1 LKRRDVSWTSSSRGG
16 KPIEKA
22 FRKFLKLPLTVA
34 LQAPFFRKRA
44 AFHFRYQ
51 YFADL
56 ELSIPLSHGFWCP
69 IPTLDALYSFSEIF
83 VTGEYGSFLNDIPL
97 PRRWVDLGCHAGYFT
112 LYLAWQHTLAESA
125 VDWRALL
132 IDADPRSEAFSKRT
146 LAQNSLLPKC
156 EYRSG
161 LISKQTGELD
171 FALREGMGSSSDT
184 AMGGI
189 QSLQRVLAIR
199 PAEILAALPPP
210 YDLIK
215 IDVEGAEFDFIE
227 AYREVHAQAAAILM
241 EWHSSDKEGSKE
253 KGLRELL
260 EASNFHLVREL
271 RPRRQLQLDDGWY
284 SSGVQLYRRAS
295 A

>member
-1 LKRRDVSWTSSSRGG
+1 MSSPRAL

-22 FRKFLKLPLTVA
+22 ARKFLKLPLTVA

-44 AFHFRYQ
+44 AFHFRYE

-56 ELSIPLSHGFWCP
+56 DLSIPLSHGFWCP
-69 IPTLDALYSFSEIF
+69 IPSLNALYSFSEIF
-83 VTGEYGSFLNDIPL
+83 VTGEYGSFLNEIPL
-97 PRRWVDLGCHAGYFT
+97 PRRWLDLGCHVGYFT
-112 LYLAWQHTLAESA
+112 LYLAWQHALAGNA
-125 VDWRALL
+125 GDWRALL
-132 IDADPRSEAFSKRT
+132 IDADPRTEAFAKRT
-146 LAQNSLLPKC
+146 LAQNSLSRKC

-161 LISKQTGELD
+161 LISKQPGELH

-184 AMGGI
+184 SMGGI
-189 QSLQRVLAIR
+189 QRLERVLAMR
-199 PAEILAALPPP
+199 PAEILAAFPPP

-215 IDVEGAEFDFIE
+215 VDVEGAESDFIE
-227 AYREVHAQAAAILM
+227 AYREVHAHAAAILM
-241 EWHSSDKEGSKE
+241 EWHSSDKEGSQE

-260 EASNFHLVREL
+260 EASNFYLAREV
-271 RPRRQLQLDDGWY
+271 RPRRQVQLDGGWY